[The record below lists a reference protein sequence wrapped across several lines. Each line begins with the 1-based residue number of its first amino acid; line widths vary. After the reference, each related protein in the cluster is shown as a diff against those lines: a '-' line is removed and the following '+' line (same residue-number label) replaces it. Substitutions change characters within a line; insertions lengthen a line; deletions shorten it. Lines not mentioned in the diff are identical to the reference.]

1 MMSHYRGRR
10 GISLAIGLQ
19 SVGSHYQGSRP
30 EGSGSTMSVGEAA
43 AAIAD
48 ATTERTAEEAAVM
61 EVAVKKK
68 P

>member
-1 MMSHYRGRR
+1 
-10 GISLAIGLQ
+10 
-19 SVGSHYQGSRP
+19 VGSHYQGSRP
-30 EGSGSTMSVGEAA
+30 EGGGSTMSVGEAA